1 MTSNSKIAAVIRN
14 DLFAAIP
21 YEKRCGVKGSVIGID
36 LDGHF
41 VFRWFVLEVW
51 NHVCAGVTTVNPY
64 KFHSSEN
71 LFNDPVRWKD
81 LDKQFHIAAG
91 RCVAMFVRQK
101 MLPLECV
108 NPDVSN
114 KRYVLTVRM
123 EPSFEGIECT
133 CA

>member
-1 MTSNSKIAAVIRN
+1 MTSNSNIAAAIRH

-21 YEKRCGVKGSVIGID
+21 YEKRRSANGSVVGIE

-51 NHVCAGVTTVNPY
+51 NHVCAGVTTVSPY
-64 KFHSSEN
+64 RFHKTED

-91 RCVAMFVRQK
+91 RCVAMFVRHK
-101 MLPLECV
+101 MLPLQCV
-108 NPDVSN
+108 NPDMSN
-114 KRYVLTVRM
+114 KLFALTVRT
-123 EPSFEGIECT
+123 ESSFEGITCT
-133 CA
+133 FA